1 MEREEPKFTDAGLSD
16 VEFRPRSYRGP
27 SRPERH
33 SSSDGF
39 AWKIGV
45 SVGIA
50 VLAAL
55 LIFNAYER
63 HQARKDAEQA
73 MLVFEKEMAAAEKES
88 AQTLAAL
95 SRQYTAPAV
104 PVIKPIPPGFR
115 CANGIL
121 LMREE
126 NGWTQITARSR
137 QIYCPH
143 GGTVDDCYPVSP
155 RSVGCISK

>member
-1 MEREEPKFTDAGLSD
+1 MEREEPRFSETDLSD
-16 VEFRPRSYRGP
+16 VEFRPRSYRG
-27 SRPERH
+27 
-33 SSSDGF
+33 SSLPQRRSDADGL

-63 HQARKDAEQA
+63 RQARKDAEQA
-73 MLVFEKEMAAAEKES
+73 LLLLNQAVADAEKQS
-88 AQTLAAL
+88 TQAVAAL
-95 SRQYTAPAV
+95 SRQYAP
-104 PVIKPIPPGFR
+104 PVTPAIYPVPPGFR
-115 CANGIL
+115 CTNGTL
-121 LMREE
+121 LKREV

-143 GGTVDDCYPVSP
+143 GGSVEDCYPVTP
-155 RSVGCISK
+155 RSVGCGR

>member
-1 MEREEPKFTDAGLSD
+1 MDREEPKFTETDLSD

-27 SRPERH
+27 SHPERRP
-33 SSSDGF
+33 SGDGF

-73 MLVFEKEMAAAEKES
+73 LLAFKKELAAAERES
-88 AQTLAAL
+88 AQALAAL
-95 SRQYTAPAV
+95 SHQYAPPAA
-104 PVIKPIPPGFR
+104 PTIKPIPPGFR
-115 CANGIL
+115 CTNGVL
-121 LMREE
+121 LMREA

-137 QIYCPH
+137 QVYCPH
-143 GGTVDDCYPVSP
+143 GGTVDDCYPVTP
-155 RSVGCISK
+155 RSVGCGR

>member
-1 MEREEPKFTDAGLSD
+1 MDREEQKFTETDLSD

-27 SRPERH
+27 SHPNRRP
-33 SSSDGF
+33 SSDGF

-73 MLVFEKEMAAAEKES
+73 LLAFKKELAAAERES
-88 AQTLAAL
+88 GQALAAL
-95 SRQYTAPAV
+95 SRQYAPPAA
-104 PVIKPIPPGFR
+104 PTIKPIPPSFR
-115 CANGIL
+115 CTNGTL
-121 LMREE
+121 LMREA
-126 NGWTQITARSR
+126 NGWTQITARSG
-137 QIYCPH
+137 QVYCPH
-143 GGTVDDCYPVSP
+143 SGTVDDCYPVTPQSM
-155 RSVGCISK
+155 GCSR

>member
-1 MEREEPKFTDAGLSD
+1 MEREEPKLTSTDLTD
-16 VEFRPRSYRGP
+16 VEFQRRSYRGP
-27 SRPERH
+27 SRPERP
-33 SSSDGF
+33 SNSDGF

-63 HQARKDAEQA
+63 HQARKDAEKA
-73 MLVFEKEMAAAEKES
+73 MLVFKNEMAAAERES
-88 AQTLAAL
+88 AQALAAL
-95 SRQYTAPAV
+95 GRKYTAPAA
-104 PVIKPIPPGFR
+104 PIIKPIPPGFR
-115 CANGIL
+115 CTNGIL
-121 LMREE
+121 LMREA

-155 RSVGCISK
+155 RSVGCTL